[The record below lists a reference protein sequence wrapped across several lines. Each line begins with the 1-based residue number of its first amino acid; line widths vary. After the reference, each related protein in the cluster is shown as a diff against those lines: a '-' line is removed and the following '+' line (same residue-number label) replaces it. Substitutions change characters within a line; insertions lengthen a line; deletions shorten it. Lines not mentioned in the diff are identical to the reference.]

1 MAYSELIK
9 NFDNIRGYMRDFFLY
24 GFKTREEYDRKSARS
39 YDNERRRIQSY
50 LGHLISFRQTPSGKN
65 AFISLEGRSVTH
77 NPLYQAFKAKSFTNK
92 DITLHFLL
100 LDILSDAGV
109 DFRKVSG
116 ADSYGD
122 VPQAYSLKEILRIMD
137 TEYLTAFQNPISFD
151 ESTLRKKLK
160 EYEELGI
167 VVSEKSGRTV
177 TYRLSENEICLAEY
191 KEAIRFF
198 TEESPLGVIG
208 SYLEDR
214 MQADA
219 EKAYPT
225 GRNDENGKCLP
236 GRNDE
241 NGKCL
246 SGRNDENGKCLSD
259 RNDENGKCLS
269 GRNDCAGE
277 YLTFKN
283 HYIMNAY
290 DAEITE
296 LILQGIHEKRLLEI
310 TSFSRGDAGVKQ
322 QTVIPYKLYVST
334 QGGRNYLFCM
344 DADNLRPYSLRVD
357 YIQKGK
363 AGEVCADYD
372 RLLKVCERAGEH
384 MWGVSCAKYRRYEHI
399 EMDIY
404 VGTDEAFIV
413 RRLEREKRCGTV
425 SKVDEETYR
434 FSADVLD
441 AYEMMPWI
449 RTFFGRIKAI
459 RCDNED
465 VKNQI
470 KIDMV
475 KMLKQYEDEH
485 AFS

>member
-50 LGHLISFRQTPSGKN
+50 LGSLISFRQTPSGKN

-100 LDILSDAGV
+100 LDILSG
-109 DFRKVSG
+109 S
-116 ADSYGD
+116 S
-122 VPQAYSLKEILRIMD
+122 YSLKDILRIMD

-167 VVSEKSGRTV
+167 VVSEKCGKSV
-177 TYRLSENEICLAEY
+177 TYRLSEDEICLTEY

-208 SYLEDR
+208 SYLEAR

-219 EKAYPT
+219 EQTYPT

-236 GRNDE
+236 GKNDW
-241 NGKCL
+241 
-246 SGRNDENGKCLSD
+246 
-259 RNDENGKCLS
+259 
-269 GRNDCAGE
+269 AGE

-363 AGEVCADYD
+363 VGEVCADYD

-399 EMDIY
+399 EMDIL

-465 VKNQI
+465 VKNQL

-475 KMLKQYEDEH
+475 KMLKQYED
-485 AFS
+485 

>member
-50 LGHLISFRQTPSGKN
+50 LGSLISFRQTPSGKN

-100 LDILSDAGV
+100 LDILSGN
-109 DFRKVSG
+109 S
-116 ADSYGD
+116 
-122 VPQAYSLKEILRIMD
+122 YSLKDILRIMD

-177 TYRLSENEICLAEY
+177 TYRLSEDEICLTEY

-208 SYLEDR
+208 SYLEAR
-214 MQADA
+214 MQPDA

-225 GRNDENGKCLP
+225 GRNHENGKCLP
-236 GRNDE
+236 
-241 NGKCL
+241 
-246 SGRNDENGKCLSD
+246 
-259 RNDENGKCLS
+259 

-296 LILQGIHEKRLLEI
+296 LIIQGIHEKRLLEI

-344 DADNLRPYSLRVD
+344 DADNLRPYSLRAD

-363 AGEVCADYD
+363 VGKVCADYD

-399 EMDIY
+399 EMDIL

-465 VKNQI
+465 VKNQL

-475 KMLKQYEDEH
+475 KMLKQYEDEN

>member
-92 DITLHFLL
+92 DITLHFML
-100 LDILSDAGV
+100 LDILSGN
-109 DFRKVSG
+109 S
-116 ADSYGD
+116 
-122 VPQAYSLKEILRIMD
+122 YSLKEILRIMD

-214 MQADA
+214 MQPDA
-219 EKAYPT
+219 EKAYPP

-236 GRNDE
+236 DRNDE
-241 NGKCL
+241 NGKCPL
-246 SGRNDENGKCLSD
+246 GRNDENG
-259 RNDENGKCLS
+259 RCLS

-425 SKVDEETYR
+425 FKVDEETYR

-475 KMLKQYEDEH
+475 RMLKQYEDEN

>member
-50 LGHLISFRQTPSGKN
+50 LGSLISFRQTPSGKN

-100 LDILSDAGV
+100 LDILSGN
-109 DFRKVSG
+109 S
-116 ADSYGD
+116 
-122 VPQAYSLKEILRIMD
+122 YSLKDILRIMD

-167 VVSEKSGRTV
+167 VVSEKCGKSV
-177 TYRLSENEICLAEY
+177 TYRLSEDEICLTEY

-208 SYLEDR
+208 SYLEAR

-219 EKAYPT
+219 EQTYPT

-236 GRNDE
+236 GKNDW
-241 NGKCL
+241 
-246 SGRNDENGKCLSD
+246 
-259 RNDENGKCLS
+259 
-269 GRNDCAGE
+269 AGE

-322 QTVIPYKLYVST
+322 QTVSPYKLYVST

-363 AGEVCADYD
+363 VGEVCADYD

-399 EMDIY
+399 EMDIL

-465 VKNQI
+465 VKNQL

-475 KMLKQYEDEH
+475 KMLKQYEDEN

>member
-92 DITLHFLL
+92 DITLHFML
-100 LDILSDAGV
+100 LDILADAGV
-109 DFRKVSG
+109 DFRKESG

-137 TEYLTAFQNPISFD
+137 TEYLTAFQNPISID

-177 TYRLSENEICLAEY
+177 TYRLSEDEICLAEY

-214 MQADA
+214 MQPDA

-225 GRNDENGKCLP
+225 GRNDENGKCL
-236 GRNDE
+236 
-241 NGKCL
+241 
-246 SGRNDENGKCLSD
+246 SG

-363 AGEVCADYD
+363 AGEVCVDYD

-475 KMLKQYEDEH
+475 KMLKQYEDEN

>member
-50 LGHLISFRQTPSGKN
+50 LGSLISFRQTPSGKN

-100 LDILSDAGV
+100 LDILSGN
-109 DFRKVSG
+109 S
-116 ADSYGD
+116 
-122 VPQAYSLKEILRIMD
+122 YSLKDILRIMD

-167 VVSEKSGRTV
+167 VVSEKSGKTV
-177 TYRLSENEICLAEY
+177 TYRLSEDEICLAEY

-198 TEESPLGVIG
+198 TEENPLGVIG

-214 MQADA
+214 MQAA
-219 EKAYPT
+219 EEVRLPGK
-225 GRNDENGKCLP
+225 NDENGKCLP
-236 GRNDE
+236 DKRNE
-241 NGKCL
+241 NRTHLPGK
-246 SGRNDENGKCLSD
+246 SD
-259 RNDENGKCLS
+259 CTE
-269 GRNDCAGE
+269 E

-344 DADNLRPYSLRVD
+344 DANNLRPYSLRVD

-363 AGEVCADYD
+363 VGKVCADYD

-399 EMDIY
+399 EMDIFA
-404 VGTDEAFIV
+404 GADEPFIV

-425 SKVDEETYR
+425 SKVDAETYR

-465 VKNQI
+465 VKNQL

-475 KMLKQYEDEH
+475 KMLKQYED
-485 AFS
+485 

>member
-50 LGHLISFRQTPSGKN
+50 LGSLISFRQTPSGKN

-100 LDILSDAGV
+100 LDILSGN
-109 DFRKVSG
+109 S
-116 ADSYGD
+116 
-122 VPQAYSLKEILRIMD
+122 YSLKDILRIMD

-167 VVSEKSGRTV
+167 VVSEKCGRTV
-177 TYRLSENEICLAEY
+177 TYRLSEDEICLTEY

-208 SYLEDR
+208 SYLEAR
-214 MQADA
+214 MQAA
-219 EKAYPT
+219 
-225 GRNDENGKCLP
+225 DEV
-236 GRNDE
+236 RT
-241 NGKCL
+241 
-246 SGRNDENGKCLSD
+246 
-259 RNDENGKCLS
+259 
-269 GRNDCAGE
+269 GE

-344 DADNLRPYSLRVD
+344 DADNLRPYSLRAD

-363 AGEVCADYD
+363 VGEVCADYD

-399 EMDIY
+399 EMDIL

-465 VKNQI
+465 VKNQL

-475 KMLKQYEDEH
+475 KMLKQYEDEN

>member
-50 LGHLISFRQTPSGKN
+50 LGSLISFRQTPSGKN

-100 LDILSDAGV
+100 LDILSG
-109 DFRKVSG
+109 S
-116 ADSYGD
+116 S
-122 VPQAYSLKEILRIMD
+122 YSLKDILRIMD

-167 VVSEKSGRTV
+167 VVSEKCGRTV
-177 TYRLSENEICLAEY
+177 TYRLSEDEICLTEY

-198 TEESPLGVIG
+198 SEESPLGVIG
-208 SYLEDR
+208 SYLEAR
-214 MQADA
+214 MQADV
-219 EKAYPT
+219 EQAYPT
-225 GRNDENGKCLP
+225 GRNDENGMHLP
-236 GRNDE
+236 GKNDW
-241 NGKCL
+241 
-246 SGRNDENGKCLSD
+246 
-259 RNDENGKCLS
+259 
-269 GRNDCAGE
+269 AGE

-363 AGEVCADYD
+363 VGEVCADYD

-399 EMDIY
+399 EMDIL

-465 VKNQI
+465 VKNQL

-475 KMLKQYEDEH
+475 KMLKQYEDEN

>member
-50 LGHLISFRQTPSGKN
+50 LGSLISFRQTPSGKN

-100 LDILSDAGV
+100 LDILSGN
-109 DFRKVSG
+109 S
-116 ADSYGD
+116 
-122 VPQAYSLKEILRIMD
+122 YSLKDILRIMD

-167 VVSEKSGRTV
+167 VVSKKSGRTV
-177 TYRLSENEICLAEY
+177 TYRLSEDEICLTEY

-208 SYLEDR
+208 SYLEAR

-219 EKAYPT
+219 EQAYPT

-236 GRNDE
+236 G
-241 NGKCL
+241 K
-246 SGRNDENGKCLSD
+246 
-259 RNDENGKCLS
+259 
-269 GRNDCAGE
+269 NDCAGE

-363 AGEVCADYD
+363 VGEVCADYD

-399 EMDIY
+399 EMDIL

-465 VKNQI
+465 VKNQL

-475 KMLKQYEDEH
+475 KMLKQYEDEN

>member
-9 NFDNIRGYMRDFFLY
+9 NFDSIRGYMRDFFLY

-50 LGHLISFRQTPSGKN
+50 LGSLISFRHTPSGKN
-65 AFISLEGRSVTH
+65 AFISLEGRSITH

-92 DITLHFLL
+92 DITLHFML
-100 LDILSDAGV
+100 LDILADEGA
-109 DFRKVSG
+109 DFRKTSD

-122 VPQAYSLKEILRIMD
+122 ILKAYSLKEILRIMD
-137 TEYLTAFQNPISFD
+137 EEYLSAFPNPISID

-167 VVSEKSGRTV
+167 VVSQKCGKAV
-177 TYRLSENEICLAEY
+177 TYRLSAEDVDFAQY
-191 KEAIRFF
+191 RDAIRFF
-198 TEESPLGVIG
+198 TEESPIGVIG
-208 SYLEDR
+208 SYLEER
-214 MQADA
+214 MQTA
-219 EKAYPT
+219 EEFRLS
-225 GRNDENGKCLP
+225 GSNDENGNCLP
-236 GRNDE
+236 DQRNENGMCLSDQRNENGMRLPDQRNE
-241 NGKCL
+241 NGKCP
-246 SGRNDENGKCLSD
+246 SGKR
-259 RNDENGKCLS
+259 
-269 GRNDCAGE
+269 DCTGE
-277 YLTFKN
+277 YLAFKN

-310 TSFSRGDAGVKQ
+310 NSFSRGDAGMKQ

-363 AGEVCADYD
+363 VGEVCADYD

-404 VGTDEAFIV
+404 VGADEPFIV

-425 SKVDEETYR
+425 SKVDAETYR

-465 VKNQI
+465 VKNQL

-475 KMLKQYEDEH
+475 KMLKQYEE
-485 AFS
+485 

>member
-39 YDNERRRIQSY
+39 YDNESRRIQSY

-100 LDILSDAGV
+100 LDILSGN
-109 DFRKVSG
+109 S
-116 ADSYGD
+116 
-122 VPQAYSLKEILRIMD
+122 YSLKEILRIMD

-214 MQADA
+214 MQPDA
-219 EKAYPT
+219 EKAYPP

-236 GRNDE
+236 DRNDE
-241 NGKCL
+241 NGKCPL
-246 SGRNDENGKCLSD
+246 GRNDENG
-259 RNDENGKCLS
+259 RCLS

-425 SKVDEETYR
+425 FKVDEETYR

-475 KMLKQYEDEH
+475 RMLKQ
-485 AFS
+485 

>member
-100 LDILSDAGV
+100 LDILSGN
-109 DFRKVSG
+109 S
-116 ADSYGD
+116 
-122 VPQAYSLKEILRIMD
+122 YSLKEILRIMD

-214 MQADA
+214 MQPDA
-219 EKAYPT
+219 EKAYPP

-236 GRNDE
+236 
-241 NGKCL
+241 
-246 SGRNDENGKCLSD
+246 D

-425 SKVDEETYR
+425 FKVDEETYR

-475 KMLKQYEDEH
+475 RMLKQYEDEN

>member
-50 LGHLISFRQTPSGKN
+50 LGSLISFRQTPSGKN

-100 LDILSDAGV
+100 LDILSG
-109 DFRKVSG
+109 S
-116 ADSYGD
+116 S
-122 VPQAYSLKEILRIMD
+122 YSLKDILRIMD

-167 VVSEKSGRTV
+167 VVSEKCGKSV
-177 TYRLSENEICLAEY
+177 TYRLSEDEICLTEY

-208 SYLEDR
+208 SYLEDC

-219 EKAYPT
+219 GKAYPT
-225 GRNDENGKCLP
+225 GRNDENGK
-236 GRNDE
+236 R
-241 NGKCL
+241 L
-246 SGRNDENGKCLSD
+246 SGRNDENGKRLP
-259 RNDENGKCLS
+259 
-269 GRNDCAGE
+269 GRNDCTGE

-363 AGEVCADYD
+363 VGEVCADYD
-372 RLLKVCERAGEH
+372 RLLTVCERAGEH

-399 EMDIY
+399 EMDIL

-465 VKNQI
+465 VKNQL

-475 KMLKQYEDEH
+475 KMLKQYEDEN

>member
-50 LGHLISFRQTPSGKN
+50 LGSLISFRQTPSGKN

-100 LDILSDAGV
+100 LDILSGN
-109 DFRKVSG
+109 S
-116 ADSYGD
+116 
-122 VPQAYSLKEILRIMD
+122 YSLKDILRLMD

-167 VVSEKSGRTV
+167 VVSEKCGKSV
-177 TYRLSENEICLAEY
+177 TYRLSEDEICLTEY

-198 TEESPLGVIG
+198 SEESPLGVIG

-214 MQADA
+214 MEAAD
-219 EKAYPT
+219 EV
-225 GRNDENGKCLP
+225 R
-236 GRNDE
+236 
-241 NGKCL
+241 
-246 SGRNDENGKCLSD
+246 
-259 RNDENGKCLS
+259 
-269 GRNDCAGE
+269 AGE

-363 AGEVCADYD
+363 VGEVCADYD

-399 EMDIY
+399 EMDIL

-465 VKNQI
+465 VKNQL

-475 KMLKQYEDEH
+475 KMLKQYEDEN

>member
-65 AFISLEGRSVTH
+65 AFISLESRSVTH

-100 LDILSDAGV
+100 LDILSGN
-109 DFRKVSG
+109 S
-116 ADSYGD
+116 
-122 VPQAYSLKEILRIMD
+122 YSLKDILRIMD

-177 TYRLSENEICLAEY
+177 TYRLSENEICLEEY

-214 MQADA
+214 MQPDA

-236 GRNDE
+236 
-241 NGKCL
+241 
-246 SGRNDENGKCLSD
+246 D

-310 TSFSRGDAGVKQ
+310 TFFSRGDAGVKQ
-322 QTVIPYKLYVST
+322 QMVIPYKLYVST

-475 KMLKQYEDEH
+475 KMLKQYEDEN

>member
-100 LDILSDAGV
+100 LDILSGN
-109 DFRKVSG
+109 S
-116 ADSYGD
+116 
-122 VPQAYSLKEILRIMD
+122 YSLKDILRIMD

-214 MQADA
+214 MQPDA

-225 GRNDENGKCLP
+225 GRNDENGKCL
-236 GRNDE
+236 
-241 NGKCL
+241 
-246 SGRNDENGKCLSD
+246 SD
-259 RNDENGKCLS
+259 K
-269 GRNDCAGE
+269 NDCAGK

-475 KMLKQYEDEH
+475 KMLKQYEDEN

>member
-100 LDILSDAGV
+100 LDILSGN
-109 DFRKVSG
+109 S
-116 ADSYGD
+116 
-122 VPQAYSLKEILRIMD
+122 YSLKDILRIMD

-160 EYEELGI
+160 EYKELGI
-167 VVSEKSGRTV
+167 GVSEKSGRTV
-177 TYRLSENEICLAEY
+177 TYRLSENEICLEEY

-225 GRNDENGKCLP
+225 GRNDENGKCLSGRNDENGKCLP

-246 SGRNDENGKCLSD
+246 PDK
-259 RNDENGKCLS
+259 
-269 GRNDCAGE
+269 NDCAGE

-475 KMLKQYEDEH
+475 KMLKQYEDEN

>member
-100 LDILSDAGV
+100 LDILSDVGV

-225 GRNDENGKCLP
+225 GRNDENGRCLL
-236 GRNDE
+236 G
-241 NGKCL
+241 
-246 SGRNDENGKCLSD
+246 

-425 SKVDEETYR
+425 SKVDQETYR

-475 KMLKQYEDEH
+475 KMLKQYEDEN

>member
-65 AFISLEGRSVTH
+65 AFISLEGRSITH

-92 DITLHFLL
+92 DITLHFML
-100 LDILSDAGV
+100 LDILADAGV
-109 DFRKVSG
+109 DFRKESG

-137 TEYLTAFQNPISFD
+137 TEYLTAFQNPISID

-177 TYRLSENEICLAEY
+177 TYRLSGNEICLAEY

-214 MQADA
+214 MQPDA
-219 EKAYPT
+219 EKVY
-225 GRNDENGKCLP
+225 LS

-259 RNDENGKCLS
+259 K
-269 GRNDCAGE
+269 NDCAGE

-290 DAEITE
+290 DAEIME

-425 SKVDEETYR
+425 SKVDQETYR

-475 KMLKQYEDEH
+475 KMLKQYEDENV
-485 AFS
+485 FS

>member
-50 LGHLISFRQTPSGKN
+50 LGSLISFRQTPSGKN

-100 LDILSDAGV
+100 LDILSGN
-109 DFRKVSG
+109 S
-116 ADSYGD
+116 
-122 VPQAYSLKEILRIMD
+122 YSLKDILRTMD
-137 TEYLTAFQNPISFD
+137 TEYLTVFQNPISFD

-167 VVSEKSGRTV
+167 VVSEKCGKSV
-177 TYRLSENEICLAEY
+177 TYRLSEDEICLAEY

-198 TEESPLGVIG
+198 TEESSLGVIG
-208 SYLEDR
+208 SYLEAR
-214 MQADA
+214 MQAA
-219 EKAYPT
+219 CLPGKS
-225 GRNDENGKCLP
+225 DENGKRLP
-236 GRNDE
+236 GKNDW
-241 NGKCL
+241 
-246 SGRNDENGKCLSD
+246 
-259 RNDENGKCLS
+259 
-269 GRNDCAGE
+269 AGE

-363 AGEVCADYD
+363 VGEVCADYD

-399 EMDIY
+399 EMDIL

-465 VKNQI
+465 VKNQL

-475 KMLKQYEDEH
+475 KMLKQYEDEN

>member
-65 AFISLEGRSVTH
+65 AFISLEGRSITH

-92 DITLHFLL
+92 DITLHFML
-100 LDILSDAGV
+100 LDILADAGV
-109 DFRKVSG
+109 DFRKESG

-137 TEYLTAFQNPISFD
+137 TEYLTAFQNPISID

-214 MQADA
+214 MQPDA
-219 EKAYPT
+219 EKTYPT
-225 GRNDENGKCLP
+225 
-236 GRNDE
+236 
-241 NGKCL
+241 
-246 SGRNDENGKCLSD
+246 GRNDENGKCLSD

-269 GRNDCAGE
+269 DKNDCAGE

-425 SKVDEETYR
+425 SKVDQETYR

-475 KMLKQYEDEH
+475 KMLKQYEDEN

>member
-50 LGHLISFRQTPSGKN
+50 LGSLISFRQTPSGKN

-100 LDILSDAGV
+100 LDILSGN
-109 DFRKVSG
+109 S
-116 ADSYGD
+116 
-122 VPQAYSLKEILRIMD
+122 YSLKDILRIMD

-167 VVSEKSGRTV
+167 VVSEKCGRTV
-177 TYRLSENEICLAEY
+177 TYRLAADEICLAEY

-198 TEESPLGVIG
+198 TEESLLGVIG
-208 SYLEDR
+208 SYLEAR

-219 EKAYPT
+219 EQTYPT
-225 GRNDENGKCLP
+225 GRNDENGKRLP
-236 GRNDE
+236 G
-241 NGKCL
+241 K
-246 SGRNDENGKCLSD
+246 
-259 RNDENGKCLS
+259 
-269 GRNDCAGE
+269 NDCAGE

-363 AGEVCADYD
+363 VGEVCADYD

-399 EMDIY
+399 EMDIL

-465 VKNQI
+465 VKNQL

-475 KMLKQYEDEH
+475 KMLKQYEDEN

>member
-100 LDILSDAGV
+100 LDILSG
-109 DFRKVSG
+109 S
-116 ADSYGD
+116 S
-122 VPQAYSLKEILRIMD
+122 YSLKDILRIMD

-177 TYRLSENEICLAEY
+177 TYRLSEDEICLTEY
-191 KEAIRFF
+191 KEAILFF

-208 SYLEDR
+208 SYLEAR
-214 MQADA
+214 MQADV
-219 EKAYPT
+219 EQAYPT
-225 GRNDENGKCLP
+225 GRNDENGKCL
-236 GRNDE
+236 
-241 NGKCL
+241 
-246 SGRNDENGKCLSD
+246 SD
-259 RNDENGKCLS
+259 
-269 GRNDCAGE
+269 RNDCAGE

-310 TSFSRGDAGVKQ
+310 TSFSRGGCRREATDGNSLQALCKHTGRTQLLVLYGCGQFKTLFPAGGLHTKR
-322 QTVIPYKLYVST
+322 KS
-334 QGGRNYLFCM
+334 GGGL
-344 DADNLRPYSLRVD
+344 
-357 YIQKGK
+357 
-363 AGEVCADYD
+363 
-372 RLLKVCERAGEH
+372 
-384 MWGVSCAKYRRYEHI
+384 
-399 EMDIY
+399 
-404 VGTDEAFIV
+404 
-413 RRLEREKRCGTV
+413 CG
-425 SKVDEETYR
+425 
-434 FSADVLD
+434 L
-441 AYEMMPWI
+441 
-449 RTFFGRIKAI
+449 
-459 RCDNED
+459 
-465 VKNQI
+465 
-470 KIDMV
+470 
-475 KMLKQYEDEH
+475 
-485 AFS
+485 

>member
-50 LGHLISFRQTPSGKN
+50 LGSLISFRQTPSGKN

-100 LDILSDAGV
+100 LDILSG
-109 DFRKVSG
+109 S
-116 ADSYGD
+116 S
-122 VPQAYSLKEILRIMD
+122 YSLKDILRIMD
-137 TEYLTAFQNPISFD
+137 TEYLTVFQNPISFD

-167 VVSEKSGRTV
+167 VVSEKCGKSV
-177 TYRLSENEICLAEY
+177 TYRLSEDEICLTEY

-219 EKAYPT
+219 EQAYPT

-236 GRNDE
+236 
-241 NGKCL
+241 
-246 SGRNDENGKCLSD
+246 
-259 RNDENGKCLS
+259 

-363 AGEVCADYD
+363 VGEVCADYD

-399 EMDIY
+399 EMDIL

-465 VKNQI
+465 VKNQL

-475 KMLKQYEDEH
+475 KMLKQYEDEN
-485 AFS
+485 ALS

>member
-100 LDILSDAGV
+100 LDILSGN
-109 DFRKVSG
+109 S
-116 ADSYGD
+116 
-122 VPQAYSLKEILRIMD
+122 YSLKDILRIMD

-167 VVSEKSGRTV
+167 VVSEKCGKSV
-177 TYRLSENEICLAEY
+177 TYRLSEDEICLAEY

-208 SYLEDR
+208 SYLEAR
-214 MQADA
+214 MQADV
-219 EKAYPT
+219 EQAYPT
-225 GRNDENGKCLP
+225 GRNDENGKRLP
-236 GRNDE
+236 G
-241 NGKCL
+241 K
-246 SGRNDENGKCLSD
+246 
-259 RNDENGKCLS
+259 
-269 GRNDCAGE
+269 NDCAGE

-344 DADNLRPYSLRVD
+344 DADNLRPYSLRAD

-363 AGEVCADYD
+363 VGEVCADYD

-399 EMDIY
+399 EMDIL

-465 VKNQI
+465 VKNQL

-475 KMLKQYEDEH
+475 KMLKQYEDEN

>member
-9 NFDNIRGYMRDFFLY
+9 NFDNIRSYMRDFFLY

-100 LDILSDAGV
+100 LDILSGN
-109 DFRKVSG
+109 S
-116 ADSYGD
+116 
-122 VPQAYSLKEILRIMD
+122 YSLKDILRIMD

-246 SGRNDENGKCLSD
+246 SD
-259 RNDENGKCLS
+259 
-269 GRNDCAGE
+269 RNDCAGE

-322 QTVIPYKLYVST
+322 QTVIPYKVYVST

-475 KMLKQYEDEH
+475 KMLKQYEDEN

>member
-100 LDILSDAGV
+100 LDILSGN
-109 DFRKVSG
+109 S
-116 ADSYGD
+116 
-122 VPQAYSLKEILRIMD
+122 YSLKDILRIMD

-225 GRNDENGKCLP
+225 GRNDENGKCL
-236 GRNDE
+236 
-241 NGKCL
+241 
-246 SGRNDENGKCLSD
+246 SD
-259 RNDENGKCLS
+259 K
-269 GRNDCAGE
+269 NDCAGK

-363 AGEVCADYD
+363 AGEVCVDYD

-475 KMLKQYEDEH
+475 KMLKQYEDEN

>member
-77 NPLYQAFKAKSFTNK
+77 NPLYQAFKAKSFTDK
-92 DITLHFLL
+92 DITLHFML
-100 LDILSDAGV
+100 LDILADAGV

-160 EYEELGI
+160 EYEELGM

-214 MQADA
+214 MQPDA

-225 GRNDENGKCLP
+225 GRNDENG
-236 GRNDE
+236 R
-241 NGKCL
+241 CL
-246 SGRNDENGKCLSD
+246 SDRNNEDGKCLSD
-259 RNDENGKCLS
+259 K
-269 GRNDCAGE
+269 NDCAGE

-475 KMLKQYEDEH
+475 KMLKQYEDEN

>member
-50 LGHLISFRQTPSGKN
+50 LGSLISFRQTPSGKN

-100 LDILSDAGV
+100 LDILSGN
-109 DFRKVSG
+109 S
-116 ADSYGD
+116 
-122 VPQAYSLKEILRIMD
+122 YSLKDILRIMD

-167 VVSEKSGRTV
+167 VVSEKCGRTV
-177 TYRLSENEICLAEY
+177 TYRLSEDEICLTEY

-219 EKAYPT
+219 EQAYPT

-236 GRNDE
+236 D
-241 NGKCL
+241 
-246 SGRNDENGKCLSD
+246 
-259 RNDENGKCLS
+259 
-269 GRNDCAGE
+269 RNDCAGE

-363 AGEVCADYD
+363 VGEVCADYD
-372 RLLKVCERAGEH
+372 RLLTVCERAGEH
-384 MWGVSCAKYRRYEHI
+384 MWGVSCAKYRWYEHI
-399 EMDIY
+399 EMDIL

-465 VKNQI
+465 VKNQL

-475 KMLKQYEDEH
+475 KMLKQYEDEN

>member
-9 NFDNIRGYMRDFFLY
+9 NFDNIRDYMRDFFLY

-50 LGHLISFRQTPSGKN
+50 LGSLISFRQTPSGKN
-65 AFISLEGRSVTH
+65 AFISLEGRSITH

-100 LDILSDAGV
+100 LDILSG
-109 DFRKVSG
+109 S
-116 ADSYGD
+116 S
-122 VPQAYSLKEILRIMD
+122 YSLKDILWIMD

-167 VVSEKSGRTV
+167 VVSEKCGKSV
-177 TYRLSENEICLAEY
+177 TYRLSEDEICLTEY

-208 SYLEDR
+208 SYLEAR

-219 EKAYPT
+219 EQTYPT
-225 GRNDENGKCLP
+225 GRNDENGKHLP
-236 GRNDE
+236 G
-241 NGKCL
+241 K
-246 SGRNDENGKCLSD
+246 
-259 RNDENGKCLS
+259 
-269 GRNDCAGE
+269 NDCAGE

-363 AGEVCADYD
+363 VGEVCADYD

-399 EMDIY
+399 EMDIL

-465 VKNQI
+465 VKNQL

-475 KMLKQYEDEH
+475 KMLKQYEDEN

>member
-50 LGHLISFRQTPSGKN
+50 LGSLISFRQTPSGKN

-100 LDILSDAGV
+100 LDILSG
-109 DFRKVSG
+109 S
-116 ADSYGD
+116 S
-122 VPQAYSLKEILRIMD
+122 YSLKDILRIMD

-167 VVSEKSGRTV
+167 VVSEKCGKSV
-177 TYRLSENEICLAEY
+177 TYRLSEDEICLTEY

-208 SYLEDR
+208 SYLEAR

-219 EKAYPT
+219 EQAYPT
-225 GRNDENGKCLP
+225 GRNDENGKRLP
-236 GRNDE
+236 G
-241 NGKCL
+241 K
-246 SGRNDENGKCLSD
+246 
-259 RNDENGKCLS
+259 
-269 GRNDCAGE
+269 NDCAGE

-322 QTVIPYKLYVST
+322 QTVIPYKIYVST

-363 AGEVCADYD
+363 VGEVCADYD

-399 EMDIY
+399 EMDIL

-475 KMLKQYEDEH
+475 KMLKQYEDEN

>member
-225 GRNDENGKCLP
+225 GRNDENGKCL
-236 GRNDE
+236 
-241 NGKCL
+241 
-246 SGRNDENGKCLSD
+246 SGRNDENGKCLPD
-259 RNDENGKCLS
+259 K
-269 GRNDCAGE
+269 NDCAGE

-475 KMLKQYEDEH
+475 KMLKQYEDEN

>member
-9 NFDNIRGYMRDFFLY
+9 NFDNIRSYMRDFFLY

-122 VPQAYSLKEILRIMD
+122 VPQVYSLKEILRIMD

-225 GRNDENGKCLP
+225 GRNDENGRCL
-236 GRNDE
+236 
-241 NGKCL
+241 L
-246 SGRNDENGKCLSD
+246 GRNDENGKCLSD
-259 RNDENGKCLS
+259 K
-269 GRNDCAGE
+269 NDCAGE

-296 LILQGIHEKRLLEI
+296 LILRGIHEKRLLEI

-344 DADNLRPYSLRVD
+344 DTDNLRPYSLRVD

-475 KMLKQYEDEH
+475 KMLKQYEDEN

>member
-50 LGHLISFRQTPSGKN
+50 LGSLISFRQTPSGKN

-100 LDILSDAGV
+100 LDILSGN
-109 DFRKVSG
+109 S
-116 ADSYGD
+116 
-122 VPQAYSLKEILRIMD
+122 YSLKDILRIMD

-167 VVSEKSGRTV
+167 VVSEKCGKSV
-177 TYRLSENEICLAEY
+177 TYRLSEDEICLTEY

-208 SYLEDR
+208 SYLEAR
-214 MQADA
+214 MQADV
-219 EKAYPT
+219 EQAYPT
-225 GRNDENGKCLP
+225 GRNDENGKCLSH
-236 GRNDE
+236 
-241 NGKCL
+241 K
-246 SGRNDENGKCLSD
+246 
-259 RNDENGKCLS
+259 
-269 GRNDCAGE
+269 NDCAGE

-363 AGEVCADYD
+363 VGEVCADYD

-399 EMDIY
+399 EMDIL

-465 VKNQI
+465 VKNQL

-475 KMLKQYEDEH
+475 KMLKQYEDEN

>member
-100 LDILSDAGV
+100 LDILSGN
-109 DFRKVSG
+109 S
-116 ADSYGD
+116 
-122 VPQAYSLKEILRIMD
+122 YSLKDILRIMD

-160 EYEELGI
+160 EYKELGI
-167 VVSEKSGRTV
+167 GVSEKSGRTV
-177 TYRLSENEICLAEY
+177 TYRLSENEICLEEY

-214 MQADA
+214 MQPDA

-225 GRNDENGKCLP
+225 

-246 SGRNDENGKCLSD
+246 SGRNDENGKCLPG
-259 RNDENGKCLS
+259 RNDENGKRLPDK
-269 GRNDCAGE
+269 NDCAGE

-475 KMLKQYEDEH
+475 KMLKQYEDEN

>member
-100 LDILSDAGV
+100 LDILSGN
-109 DFRKVSG
+109 S
-116 ADSYGD
+116 
-122 VPQAYSLKEILRIMD
+122 YSLKDILRIMD

-259 RNDENGKCLS
+259 K
-269 GRNDCAGE
+269 NDCAGK

-363 AGEVCADYD
+363 AGEVCVDYD

-459 RCDNED
+459 HCDNED
-465 VKNQI
+465 VKNQL

-475 KMLKQYEDEH
+475 KMLKQYEDEN
-485 AFS
+485 AFL

>member
-177 TYRLSENEICLAEY
+177 TYRLSQNEICLAEY

-225 GRNDENGKCLP
+225 GRNDENGRCLL
-236 GRNDE
+236 G
-241 NGKCL
+241 
-246 SGRNDENGKCLSD
+246 

-344 DADNLRPYSLRVD
+344 DTDNLRPYSLRVD

-425 SKVDEETYR
+425 SKVDQETYR

-475 KMLKQYEDEH
+475 KMLKQYEDEN

>member
-77 NPLYQAFKAKSFTNK
+77 NPLYQAFKAKSFTDK
-92 DITLHFLL
+92 DITLHFML
-100 LDILSDAGV
+100 LDILADAGV

-160 EYEELGI
+160 EYEELGM

-214 MQADA
+214 MQPDA

-225 GRNDENGKCLP
+225 GRNDENG
-236 GRNDE
+236 R
-241 NGKCL
+241 CL
-246 SGRNDENGKCLSD
+246 SDRNNEDGKCLSD
-259 RNDENGKCLS
+259 K
-269 GRNDCAGE
+269 NDCAGE

-413 RRLEREKRCGTV
+413 RRPEREKRCGTV

-475 KMLKQYEDEH
+475 KMLKQYEDEN

>member
-50 LGHLISFRQTPSGKN
+50 LGSLISFRQTPSGKN

-100 LDILSDAGV
+100 LDILSGN
-109 DFRKVSG
+109 S
-116 ADSYGD
+116 
-122 VPQAYSLKEILRIMD
+122 YSLKDILRIMD

-177 TYRLSENEICLAEY
+177 TYRLSEDEICFTEY

-214 MQADA
+214 MQPDA

-236 GRNDE
+236 GKKDE
-241 NGKCL
+241 NGKRL
-246 SGRNDENGKCLSD
+246 P
-259 RNDENGKCLS
+259 

-363 AGEVCADYD
+363 VGEVCEDYD
-372 RLLKVCERAGEH
+372 RLLTVCERAGEH

-399 EMDIY
+399 EMDIL

-413 RRLEREKRCGTV
+413 RRLEREKRCGTI

-465 VKNQI
+465 VKNQL

-475 KMLKQYEDEH
+475 KMLKQYEDEN

>member
-9 NFDNIRGYMRDFFLY
+9 NFYNIRGYMRDFFLY

-65 AFISLEGRSVTH
+65 AFISLESRSVTH

-100 LDILSDAGV
+100 LDILSGN
-109 DFRKVSG
+109 S
-116 ADSYGD
+116 
-122 VPQAYSLKEILRIMD
+122 YSLKDILRIMD
-137 TEYLTAFQNPISFD
+137 TEYLTAFQNSISFD

-214 MQADA
+214 MQPDA

-225 GRNDENGKCLP
+225 GRNDENRKCLP
-236 GRNDE
+236 
-241 NGKCL
+241 
-246 SGRNDENGKCLSD
+246 D

-322 QTVIPYKLYVST
+322 QMVIPYKLYVST

-475 KMLKQYEDEH
+475 KMLKQYEDEN